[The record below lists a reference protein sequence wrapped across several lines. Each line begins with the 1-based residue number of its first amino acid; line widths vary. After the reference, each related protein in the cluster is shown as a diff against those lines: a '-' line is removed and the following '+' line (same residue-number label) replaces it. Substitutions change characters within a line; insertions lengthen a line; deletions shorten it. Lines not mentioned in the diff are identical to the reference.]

1 MAYDNTGYERSR
13 RGIETQYTANTA
25 ANDYARSISQKRGNR
40 QKADHQNNFKRG
52 WGKNASAWGAKGHT
66 GSKVKSG
73 FYQRAI
79 GEYASDYQRDR
90 TRLYQDLQSEQDQYA
105 LAQQRLDADRQNAIA
120 ELEAK
125 KRMEIALLAE
135 NIQAVAPGIG

>member
-1 MAYDNTGYERSR
+1 MAYDNSGYERSR

-25 ANDYARSISQKRGNR
+25 TNDYARSISQQRGNR
-40 QKADHQNNFKRG
+40 RKADHQNNFKSG
-52 WGKNASAWGAKGHT
+52 WGRNASAWGAKGHT
-66 GSKVKSG
+66 GSGIKSG
-73 FYQRAI
+73 FYQQAI

-90 TRLYQDLQSEQDQYA
+90 TRLYQDLQEEQYQFT
-105 LAQQRLDADRQNAIA
+105 LAQQRLDAEKQNALA